1 MKKLY
6 NSLFVSAQISLEDIE
21 AIADAGIKTIIN
33 NRPDNEEPGQ
43 LTQQQASERAEAL
56 GINYVY
62 LPMANGQPMP
72 LSLVDDFKK
81 VLDSTQDPVLA
92 HCRSGMRSSIIWGL
106 GQIAS
111 KSLSVDEVIEAAQGA
126 NIPLANFRHVLES
139 ATDSTT

>member
-72 LSLVDDFKK
+72 LSL
-81 VLDSTQDPVLA
+81 
-92 HCRSGMRSSIIWGL
+92 
-106 GQIAS
+106 
-111 KSLSVDEVIEAAQGA
+111 SLIH
-126 NIPLANFRHVLES
+126 I
-139 ATDSTT
+139 